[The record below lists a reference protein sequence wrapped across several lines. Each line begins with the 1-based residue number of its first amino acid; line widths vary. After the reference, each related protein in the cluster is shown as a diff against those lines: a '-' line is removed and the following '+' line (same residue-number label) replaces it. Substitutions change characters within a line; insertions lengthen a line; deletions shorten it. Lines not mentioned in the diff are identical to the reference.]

1 MEINPF
7 NDDYFMKEALKEAH
21 KAYSIDEVPVGAVIV
36 AKNKIIARSH
46 NLTQRLNDATA
57 HAEMQALTSAS
68 NYLGSR
74 YLNDCV
80 LYVTLEPCVMCC
92 GGAYWS
98 QLGKIVYGASDRK
111 SGFPHLKN
119 KITLSKTEIISGI
132 LEKDCEKIL
141 NDFFQNKR

>member
-1 MEINPF
+1 
-7 NDDYFMKEALKEAH
+7 
-21 KAYSIDEVPVGAVIV
+21 
-36 AKNKIIARSH
+36 
-46 NLTQRLNDATA
+46 
-57 HAEMQALTSAS
+57 MQALTSAS

-98 QLGKIVYGASDRK
+98 QLGKIVYGASDRRR
-111 SGFPHLKN
+111 GFSHLKN

-141 NDFFQNKR
+141 NDFFRNNSYLLALHMISYLPICPVRTQNPLGGVAGVEVGGRMWKGIGHGFT